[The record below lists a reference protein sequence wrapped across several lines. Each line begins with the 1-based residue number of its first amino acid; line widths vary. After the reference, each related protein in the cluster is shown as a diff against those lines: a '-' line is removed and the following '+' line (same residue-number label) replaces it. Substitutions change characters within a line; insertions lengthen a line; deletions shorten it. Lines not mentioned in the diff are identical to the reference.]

1 MKNVED
7 IYPLSP
13 MQEGMMFHTLYAP
26 GSGAY
31 VVHIS
36 SRIQGDLNVAAFKR
50 AWQKILDRHPILRSA
65 YLWDKVDKPLQVVRT
80 GVTLP
85 WYEPDWR
92 GLPAEKQEQELQDY
106 LWAEHSRGF
115 DLSQAPLIRMALI
128 RFEDNKYHF
137 VWNYSHLLLDGWSV
151 QIVFEELFAFYKSA
165 AEGRELNL
173 PRPRPYRDF
182 IAWMQKQDKAKAEAF
197 WRKTL
202 KGFSVPTPLP
212 VETERLSGEGPQH
225 RELALEL
232 DRRTTGELQAL
243 GRQHRITLST
253 F

>member
-13 MQEGMMFHTLYAP
+13 MQEGMLFHTLYAP

-36 SRIQGDLNVAAFKR
+36 SRIEGDLNIDAFKR

-92 GLPAEKQEQELQDY
+92 GLPAQQQEQQLQDY
-106 LWAEHSRGF
+106 LWSEHSRGF
-115 DLSQAPLIRMALI
+115 DLSQ
-128 RFEDNKYHF
+128 
-137 VWNYSHLLLDGWSV
+137 
-151 QIVFEELFAFYKSA
+151 
-165 AEGRELNL
+165 
-173 PRPRPYRDF
+173 
-182 IAWMQKQDKAKAEAF
+182 
-197 WRKTL
+197 
-202 KGFSVPTPLP
+202 
-212 VETERLSGEGPQH
+212 
-225 RELALEL
+225 
-232 DRRTTGELQAL
+232 
-243 GRQHRITLST
+243 
-253 F
+253 